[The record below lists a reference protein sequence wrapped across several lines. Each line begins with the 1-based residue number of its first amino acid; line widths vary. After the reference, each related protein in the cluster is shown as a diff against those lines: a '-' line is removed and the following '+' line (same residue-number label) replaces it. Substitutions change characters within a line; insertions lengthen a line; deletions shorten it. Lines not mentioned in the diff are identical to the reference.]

1 MDEISIKFSR
11 DSAISLFPR
20 TSSAGWLSKNEVVSL
35 LKSIELALNDPDFV
49 VDEKLASQ
57 FFNSIS
63 AGDDWVAFED
73 VYYPLKALVEQ
84 LCRN

>member
-1 MDEISIKFSR
+1 MSRFSIEFSR

-20 TSSAGWLSKNEVVSL
+20 TSSVIWLSKNEVASL
-35 LKSIELALNDPDFV
+35 LKSIELALNNPDFV
-49 VDEKLASQ
+49 VSEQLVSC
-57 FFNSIS
+57 FFDSIS
-63 AGDDWVAFED
+63 AGDSWVAYED